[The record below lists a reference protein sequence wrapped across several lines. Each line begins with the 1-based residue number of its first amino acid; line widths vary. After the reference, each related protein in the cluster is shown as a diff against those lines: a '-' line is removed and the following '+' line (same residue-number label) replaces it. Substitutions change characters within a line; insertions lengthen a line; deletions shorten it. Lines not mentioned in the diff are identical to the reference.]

1 MPNVIVESPLP
12 NIEMLT
18 EYQQDA
24 MCRTIIGSIR
34 RLLEDERNRADFE
47 QWKKARKQ
55 MHQKRR
61 AVRPPAGH

>member
-1 MPNVIVESPLP
+1 MPKVIVESPLP

-55 MHQKRR
+55 KT
-61 AVRPPAGH
+61 